1 MCILL
6 KITTLHRELWEGPTP
21 VSALIHAATMVGYSS
36 IFPKIK
42 GIYKTTEI
50 VRTHCSVTNTE
61 GKVDAKVDLTLKG
74 GVITGLNPWFV
85 TGYTDGDG
93 SFIITL
99 RKDPTCRF
107 GYSIGLEY
115 KLVSEVNPLNLKLLE
130 QVKSSFGGHGTI
142 STDKN
147 TYLYVVRN
155 KKHLSK
161 VRNHFYNYP
170 LQTTKHLH
178 FILWS
183 KVFDMIERKEH
194 STLTGFLEVLSIKA
208 VFPNGLRDSIKAA
221 FPDVNLVIKPEF
233 LPNTYKLD
241 GHWIAGFTQADGTFG
256 LNYTKQPRMKL
267 GFTCQSQFRI
277 TQDERDLIVLKRII
291 ESMGCGILVNNK
303 SKDKHA
309 WDLSVGKN
317 SDLVNIVIPFFQQYP
332 IYGAKYEDFLDFV
345 RGMYIINNKGHL
357 TPEGLNELKE
367 LTYGMNTYRKF

>member
-1 MCILL
+1 
-6 KITTLHRELWEGPTP
+6 
-21 VSALIHAATMVGYSS
+21 MVGYSS

-42 GIYKTTEI
+42 GISKTTGI
-50 VRTHCSVTNTE
+50 VRIHCSVTNTE

-115 KLVSEVNPLNLKLLE
+115 KLVSGVNSLNLKFLE

-161 VRNHFYNYP
+161 VRNHFDNYP

-183 KVFDMIERKEH
+183 KVLDMIERKVGAHPQQVCGGGPHPH

-208 VFPNGLRDSIKAA
+208 VFPNGLRDSIKVA

-233 LPNTYKLD
+233 IPNTYKLD
-241 GHWIAGFTQADGTFG
+241 GH
-256 LNYTKQPRMKL
+256 
-267 GFTCQSQFRI
+267 
-277 TQDERDLIVLKRII
+277 
-291 ESMGCGILVNNK
+291 
-303 SKDKHA
+303 
-309 WDLSVGKN
+309 
-317 SDLVNIVIPFFQQYP
+317 
-332 IYGAKYEDFLDFV
+332 
-345 RGMYIINNKGHL
+345 
-357 TPEGLNELKE
+357 
-367 LTYGMNTYRKF
+367 